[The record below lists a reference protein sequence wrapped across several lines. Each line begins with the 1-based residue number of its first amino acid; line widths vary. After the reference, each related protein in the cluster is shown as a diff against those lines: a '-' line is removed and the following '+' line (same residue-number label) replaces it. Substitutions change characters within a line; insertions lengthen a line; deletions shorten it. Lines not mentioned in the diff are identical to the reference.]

1 MPATNSDANSKS
13 MHKKAH
19 KWPHEFSVHHDLRQK
34 LTVAHRIHVTMDRA
48 ARCTR
53 LQIHTTK
60 AIIDYATTATARILH
75 KTAFDARAHLKASI
89 ELQHTAS
96 SIPSNKSPAF
106 AFFCFLVLALES
118 LLVVVR
124 AAMAR
129 SQWKGAGHHKMA
141 VAKINSWLL
150 NSYGMFSTLPFS

>member
-19 KWPHEFSVHHDLRQK
+19 KWPYVFFVQHDLRQK
-34 LTVAHRIHVTMDRA
+34 LTFAHRIQVTMDRA

-89 ELQHTAS
+89 ELQYTAS

-106 AFFCFLVLALES
+106 AFCFFWFWPWNPCWLWSERPWQGHNEREPATKKWQ
-118 LLVVVR
+118 LL
-124 AAMAR
+124 
-129 SQWKGAGHHKMA
+129 KLIHG
-141 VAKINSWLL
+141 
-150 NSYGMFSTLPFS
+150 Y